1 MFNNWKQ
8 SNCLLIIPIFIKF
21 IIPFRAMVYSLMI
34 ALFAQG
40 FILYYLPKIIW
51 GLERLPKCSFPLA
64 LKSLLLDLCVRSIP
78 IVLRIVGKFYVD
90 FFKSWKFDTLLETD
104 FPVRSLDYDVLGR
117 RLICSII
124 IINSYKYLRNYY
136 FVTLDILLAY
146 SKEKVLIYDIFP
158 KALRYINQFFIII
171 IYD

>member
-1 MFNNWKQ
+1 MFSNWKQ

-51 GLERLPKCSFPLA
+51 GLERLPKWSLPLA
-64 LKSLLLDLCVRSIP
+64 LKSLLLDLWVRSIP

-90 FFKSWKFDTLLETD
+90 FFKSCKFDTLLETD

-124 IINSYKYLRNYY
+124 IINSYKYWE
-136 FVTLDILLAY
+136 THLL
-146 SKEKVLIYDIFP
+146 
-158 KALRYINQFFIII
+158 
-171 IYD
+171 